1 MKILVLSSYS
11 KSLINF
17 RGPLIQ
23 SFVEKEHEVIAAGPD
38 YNSDINDMLSKMG
51 VQYVTYHLQRT
62 GTNLLSDIK
71 SYYSL
76 KKMISKVQPDLILSY
91 TIKPVIYGSLAAKA
105 LGVERVYALITGL
118 GSAFDSHQSLKSRLL
133 SKITETLY
141 GKALRNIDGVIFQN
155 PDDRKAFLDKN
166 LVTEVN
172 SHRVYGSG
180 VDIDDF
186 SPTEPVTDPIRFLFI
201 GRLIRDKGIKEFIIA
216 AQQVIKNY
224 PNTEFHIVGWAD
236 DNPSEIS
243 KKEIE
248 EWKKYDFLKFHGK
261 VEDVR
266 AYIKES
272 SVFVLPSYR
281 EGTPRTALES
291 MAMAKPLI
299 ITDAPGCRETVKEEV
314 NGFLV
319 PVQNSSKIAE
329 AMEKFINDP
338 ELIEQMGKESRI
350 FAEEVYD
357 VNKVNEEIHQILGL

>member
-1 MKILVLSSYS
+1 MRILVISSYS

-23 SFVEKEHEVIAAGPD
+23 SIADKGHEVITAGPD
-38 YNSDINDMLSKMG
+38 YNSGVNEALSKVG
-51 VQYVTYHLQRT
+51 VQYITYHLQRT

-76 KKMISKVQPDLILSY
+76 KKLIRKVQPDLVLSY
-91 TIKPVIYGSLAAKA
+91 TIKPVIYGSLAAKV
-105 LGVERVYALITGL
+105 LGVEKVYAMITGL
-118 GSAFDSHQSLKSRLL
+118 GSAFDSHQSMKSSLI

-141 GKALRNIDGVIFQN
+141 SKALNNIDGVIFQN
-155 PDDRKAFLDKN
+155 PDDRQAFVDKK
-166 LVTEVN
+166 LVTQE
-172 SHRVYGSG
+172 SSFRVHGSG
-180 VDIDDF
+180 VDIDYFMPADA
-186 SPTEPVTDPIRFLFI
+186 VTDSIRFLFI
-201 GRLIRDKGIKEFIIA
+201 GRLIKDKGIKEFIEA
-216 AQQVIKNY
+216 AQLVIKDY
-224 PNTEFHIVGWAD
+224 PKTEFHIVGWAD
-236 DNPSEIS
+236 DNPSGIS

-248 EWKKYDFLKFHGK
+248 EWKEYDFLKFHGK

-266 AYIKES
+266 PYIKES

-299 ITDAPGCRETVKEEV
+299 ITDAPGCRETVKEGI

-329 AMEKFINDP
+329 AMETFIKNP
-338 ELIEQMGKESRI
+338 KLIEQMGKESRR

-357 VNKVNEEIHQILGL
+357 VRKVNEEIHQILGL